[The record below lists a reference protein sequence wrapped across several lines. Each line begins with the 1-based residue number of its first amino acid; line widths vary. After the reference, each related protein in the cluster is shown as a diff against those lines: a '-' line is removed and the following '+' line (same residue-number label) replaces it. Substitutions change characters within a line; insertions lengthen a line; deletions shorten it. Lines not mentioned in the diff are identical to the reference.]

1 MKKRHL
7 TADFEK
13 VYIIKKNYTCINTA
27 VANFKWVLN
36 SDWANEDIWGESYYK
51 SDIQFTWKSISV
63 PSRVSWAFLSMKMV
77 MPSLKNIFYVY
88 KFISTAVN
96 YFWVVVILW
105 LGCLP
110 STLTLQ
116 VQILLKKT
124 FFSVKLVEK
133 NKKWKGVS
141 LAYIKKVLT

>member
-77 MPSLKNIFYVY
+77 MPSLKNIFMSTNLFQQLLIIFGWWWFCGWDVCLLLWHY
-88 KFISTAVN
+88 KFKSC
-96 YFWVVVILW
+96 WR
-105 LGCLP
+105 
-110 STLTLQ
+110 
-116 VQILLKKT
+116 KH
-124 FFSVKLVEK
+124 FFL
-133 NKKWKGVS
+133 
-141 LAYIKKVLT
+141 